1 MCDFSI
7 EVNNKYQVTSETKT
21 TLTTFSVSPNFRE
34 KQQRKHQVQHS
45 TQQQI
50 ENQQEQP
57 MQQTQYLKRTTKDNM
72 KKVLV
77 WMGLECFISCC
88 QNRRCF

>member
-21 TLTTFSVSPNFRE
+21 TRTTFSVSPNFRE

-57 MQQTQYLKRTTKDNM
+57 MQQNTIFEANYKRQHEKGIGLDGIGM
-72 KKVLV
+72 LYFVLPK
-77 WMGLECFISCC
+77 S
-88 QNRRCF
+88 